1 MRGCG
6 ARKSGHTLLAKL
18 LSSHSY
24 HFLLQG
30 IFPIQGSNPCFL
42 HWQVNSLPLRHL
54 ESPSVV
60 GLQTYASWNPQGII
74 VRIYSFIWPK
84 WGLVHLKANSWN
96 EGCIG
101 MQRKASV
108 RSSTVSY
115 LSFPGIWTNIRIG
128 HQGMCKDHCIIYCS
142 KVLYRLIL
150 PICLNNW
157 QNRVLNSDWQGTEA
171 MF

>member
-1 MRGCG
+1 M
-6 ARKSGHTLLAKL
+6 
-18 LSSHSY
+18 
-24 HFLLQG
+24 
-30 IFPIQGSNPCFL
+30 
-42 HWQVNSLPLRHL
+42 
-54 ESPSVV
+54 
-60 GLQTYASWNPQGII
+60 
-74 VRIYSFIWPK
+74 
-84 WGLVHLKANSWN
+84 KANSWN

-157 QNRVLNSDWQGTEA
+157 QNRGIAGRQGIKRPCVKNLSMKAANPFCFQLYGILSLVRISDFCLKANFYRLGIYSLPRDS
-171 MF
+171 FVSNCGVYCV